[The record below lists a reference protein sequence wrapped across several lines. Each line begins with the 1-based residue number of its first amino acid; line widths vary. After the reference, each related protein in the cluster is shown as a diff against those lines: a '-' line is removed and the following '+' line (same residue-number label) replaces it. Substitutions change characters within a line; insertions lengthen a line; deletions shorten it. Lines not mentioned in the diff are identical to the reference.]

1 VFVCRH
7 STSSCLT
14 NDSATREDIVTS
26 SPWASDDKAD
36 AENDWGI
43 DENEANLE
51 DVEAMVAAMEMDGST
66 KARQLKPKHSKKPP
80 ETSNA
85 FPCFEIHSLQEPAV
99 RRGDDMDDDDV
110 GMMGG
115 SDDKIQQML
124 ARYMAEEE
132 DEEILAAIRGSG
144 GSGGGSGRG
153 EKDERLPPED
163 RAMLAFTDRVKR
175 APRQVVRYAK
185 GGIPLWSM

>member
-1 VFVCRH
+1 MCRH
-7 STSSCLT
+7 SGSPCLT
-14 NDSATREDIVTS
+14 NDSASRQDVSVS
-26 SPWASDDKAD
+26 SPWAIDEKGD
-36 AENDWGI
+36 AENDWGV
-43 DENEANLE
+43 DENEASLE
-51 DVEAMVAAMEMDGST
+51 DVETMLAAMEMDGST
-66 KARQLKPKHSKKPP
+66 KARQLKSKHSKKPR

-85 FPCFEIHSLQEPAV
+85 FRCFQVHGLQEPAM
-99 RRGDDMDDDDV
+99 RMGDDMDDDDV
-110 GMMGG
+110 GTMGG

-132 DEEILAAIRGSG
+132 DEDILAAIRGSG
-144 GSGGGSGRG
+144 GSSGGSGRR